1 MIINDNSYYEFYMT
15 YDEYI
20 WNNINNKSDYLHTS
34 EDIEMVPC
42 TTELMREFNQ
52 KSNKLEDVSDKYFV
66 NNALDTFMCPKF
78 NNRIVGG
85 SWTDTFIRYFTIF
98 LKRCDKTTEEKY
110 NIVCQPQEV
119 MDNPY
124 YLGFKSLN
132 YLNKP
137 NNFSNPT
144 QLHFNF
150 KDIKEICKH

>member
-1 MIINDNSYYEFYMT
+1 MKYCSNSE
-15 YDEYI
+15 I
-20 WNNINNKSDYLHTS
+20 
-34 EDIEMVPC
+34 
-42 TTELMREFNQ
+42 R
-52 KSNKLEDVSDKYFV
+52 KYFYEAR
-66 NNALDTFMCPKF
+66 NSFA
-78 NNRIVGG
+78 
-85 SWTDTFIRYFTIF
+85 
-98 LKRCDKTTEEKY
+98 TEEKY